1 MSLPTLLNRRNALTV
16 LGGSLA
22 APLILPGG
30 ASAEA
35 GWPTRPVRY
44 INAFPAGGAT
54 DTLSRIFC
62 HKMSEISGQNFIVEN
77 RVGAGGT
84 VGADAVAKSQPDG
97 YTLGLGGIANNV
109 LAVGA
114 YAKLPYDAA
123 KDFTHISGI
132 WHLPNV
138 LSARKDFPTADLKE
152 LIAMAKK
159 APNKYTYATGGI
171 GTSPHLSAEMF
182 NTMAGIETMH
192 VPYKGGA
199 PAMLDILGG
208 RVDLLMDN
216 LPGVLPN
223 IRAGMIRPIAVTN
236 KTRIPELPDV
246 PAISEV
252 LPGYALTSWISLIGP
267 AKMPADLVA
276 RINALTVKALAD
288 PALKKSYGDLGAAPL
303 PMTVAEAT
311 AYRDSEEARL
321 LPIMKA
327 AGIKPEQ

>member
-1 MSLPTLLNRRNALTV
+1 MSSPPQFDRRFALTV

-22 APLILPGG
+22 APLIRPGG

-35 GWPTRPVRY
+35 GWPTRTVRY
-44 INAFPAGGAT
+44 VNAFPAGGAT

-62 HKMSEISGQNFIVEN
+62 HKMTEISGQNFVVEN
-77 RVGAGGT
+77 KVGAGGT
-84 VGADAVAKSQPDG
+84 VGADAVAKSPPDG

-109 LAVGA
+109 LAIGA

-138 LSARKDFPTADLKE
+138 LSARKDFPTDDLKQ

-159 APNKYTYATGGI
+159 DPGKYTYATGGI
-171 GTSPHLSAEMF
+171 GTSPHLSGEMF
-182 NTMAGIETMH
+182 NTMAGLDITH

-199 PAMLDILGG
+199 PAMVDILGG
-208 RVDLLMDN
+208 RVDLLFDN

-236 KTRIPELPDV
+236 KTRIPELPDI
-246 PAISEV
+246 PAISEL
-252 LPGYALTSWISLIGP
+252 LPGYALTSWSSLIGP

-276 RINALTVKALAD
+276 RINGLTVRALND
-288 PALKKSYGDLGAAPL
+288 PALKKSYADQGATPL
-303 PMTVAEAT
+303 PMTVAETT

-321 LPIMKA
+321 IPLMKA
-327 AGIKPEQ
+327 AGIKPEP

>member
-1 MSLPTLLNRRNALTV
+1 MSSRVLLDRRAALTLLATPFVMPGRA
-16 LGGSLA
+16 LA
-22 APLILPGG
+22 APD
-30 ASAEA
+30 
-35 GWPTRPVRY
+35 WPTRTVRY

-62 HKMSEISGQNFIVEN
+62 HRMTEICGQNFVVEN
-77 RVGAGGT
+77 KVGAGGT
-84 VGADAVAKSQPDG
+84 VGADAVAKSPPDG

-123 KDFTHISGI
+123 KDFTFINGI

-152 LIAMAKK
+152 LIVLLRKD
-159 APNKYTYATGGI
+159 PGKYTYATGGV
-171 GTSPHLSAEMF
+171 GTSPHLSGEMF
-182 NTMAGIETMH
+182 NTMAGVNTTH

-199 PAMLDILGG
+199 PALVDVLGG
-208 RVDLLMDN
+208 RVDLLFDN
-216 LPGVLPN
+216 LPGVLPS
-223 IRAGMIRPIAVTN
+223 IRAEKIRPIAVTN

-246 PAISEV
+246 PAISEL

-267 AKMPADLVA
+267 AKMPPDLVTT
-276 RINALTVKALAD
+276 INKMSVKALAD
-288 PALKKSYGDLGAAPL
+288 PGLIKSYRDLGATPL
-303 PMTVAEAT
+303 PMTPAEA
-311 AYRDSEEARL
+311 AAFRDSEEARL
-321 LPIMKA
+321 LPLMKA

>member
-1 MSLPTLLNRRNALTV
+1 MSSLMLLDRRAALT
-16 LGGSLA
+16 LFA
-22 APLILPGG
+22 TPLIMPGRALALG
-30 ASAEA
+30 A
-35 GWPTRPVRY
+35 WPSRPVRY

-62 HKMSEISGQNFIVEN
+62 HKMTEISGQNFVVEN
-77 RVGAGGT
+77 KVGAGGT
-84 VGADAVAKSQPDG
+84 VGADAVAKSPPDG
-97 YTLGLGGIANNV
+97 YTIGLGGIANNV

-123 KDFTHISGI
+123 KDFTFISGI

-152 LIAMAKK
+152 LIALLKK
-159 APNKYTYATGGI
+159 EPGKYTYATGGV
-171 GTSPHLSAEMF
+171 GTSPHLSGEMF
-182 NTMAGIETMH
+182 NAMAGVDVTH

-199 PAMLDILGG
+199 PAMVDLLGG
-208 RVDLLMDN
+208 RVDLLFDN

-236 KTRIPELPDV
+236 KTRIPELPDI
-246 PAISEV
+246 PAISEL

-276 RINALTVKALAD
+276 TINGLSVKALAD
-288 PALKKSYGDLGAAPL
+288 PGLIKRYGDLGAAPM
-303 PMTVAEAT
+303 PMTPAEAT
-311 AYRDSEEARL
+311 AFRDSEEARL

-327 AGIKPEQ
+327 AGIKPE

>member
-1 MSLPTLLNRRNALTV
+1 MSSLMLLDRRAALT
-16 LGGSLA
+16 LFATPLIMPGRALA
-22 APLILPGG
+22 AG
-30 ASAEA
+30 A
-35 GWPTRPVRY
+35 WPSRPVRY

-62 HKMSEISGQNFIVEN
+62 HKMTEISGQNFVVEN
-77 RVGAGGT
+77 KVGAGGT
-84 VGADAVAKSQPDG
+84 VGADAVAKSPPDG
-97 YTLGLGGIANNV
+97 YTIGLGGIANNV

-123 KDFTHISGI
+123 KDFTFISGI

-152 LIAMAKK
+152 LIALLKK
-159 APNKYTYATGGI
+159 EPGKYTYATGGV
-171 GTSPHLSAEMF
+171 GTSPHLSGEMF
-182 NTMAGIETMH
+182 NAMAGVDVTH

-199 PAMLDILGG
+199 PAMVDLLGG
-208 RVDLLMDN
+208 RVDLLFDN

-236 KTRIPELPDV
+236 KTRIPELPDI
-246 PAISEV
+246 PAISEL

-276 RINALTVKALAD
+276 TINGLSVKALAD
-288 PALKKSYGDLGAAPL
+288 PGLIKSYRDLGAAPM
-303 PMTVAEAT
+303 PMTPAEAT
-311 AYRDSEEARL
+311 AFRDSEEARL

-327 AGIKPEQ
+327 AGIKPE

>member
-1 MSLPTLLNRRNALTV
+1 MSSPMLLDRRAALT
-16 LGGSLA
+16 LFATPLIMPGLALA
-22 APLILPGG
+22 AG
-30 ASAEA
+30 A
-35 GWPTRPVRY
+35 WPSRPVRY

-54 DTLSRIFC
+54 DTLSRVFC
-62 HKMSEISGQNFIVEN
+62 HKMTEITGQNFVVEN
-77 RVGAGGT
+77 KVGAGGT
-84 VGADAVAKSQPDG
+84 VGADAVAKSPPDG
-97 YTLGLGGIANNV
+97 YTIGLGGIANNV

-123 KDFTHISGI
+123 KDFTFISGI

-152 LIAMAKK
+152 LIALLKK
-159 APNKYTYATGGI
+159 EPGKYTYATGGV
-171 GTSPHLSAEMF
+171 GTSPHLSGEMF
-182 NTMAGIETMH
+182 NAMAGVDVTH

-199 PAMLDILGG
+199 PAMVDLLGG
-208 RVDLLMDN
+208 RVDLLFDN

-236 KTRIPELPDV
+236 KTRIPELPDI
-246 PAISEV
+246 PAIGEV

-276 RINALTVKALAD
+276 TINGLSVKALAD
-288 PALKKSYGDLGAAPL
+288 PRLIKSYGDLGAAPM
-303 PMTVAEAT
+303 PMTPAEAT
-311 AYRDSEEARL
+311 AFRDSEEARL

-327 AGIKPEQ
+327 AGIKPE

>member
-1 MSLPTLLNRRNALTV
+1 MSPLMLLDRRAALT
-16 LGGSLA
+16 LFATPLIMPGRALA
-22 APLILPGG
+22 AG
-30 ASAEA
+30 A
-35 GWPTRPVRY
+35 WPSRPVRY

-62 HKMSEISGQNFIVEN
+62 HKMTEISGQNFVVEN
-77 RVGAGGT
+77 KVGAGGT
-84 VGADAVAKSQPDG
+84 VGADAVAKSPPDG
-97 YTLGLGGIANNV
+97 YTIGLGGIANNV

-123 KDFTHISGI
+123 KDFAFITGI

-152 LIAMAKK
+152 LIALLKK
-159 APNKYTYATGGI
+159 APGKYTYATGGV
-171 GTSPHLSAEMF
+171 GTSPHLSGEMF
-182 NTMAGIETMH
+182 NAMAGVDVTH

-199 PAMLDILGG
+199 PAMVDILGG
-208 RVDLLMDN
+208 RVDLLFDN

-236 KTRIPELPDV
+236 KTRIPELPDI
-246 PAISEV
+246 PAISEL

-267 AKMPADLVA
+267 AKMPIDLVA
-276 RINALTVKALAD
+276 TINALAVKALAD
-288 PALKKSYGDLGAAPL
+288 PGLIKSYGDLGAAPM
-303 PMTVAEAT
+303 PMTPAEAT
-311 AYRDSEEARL
+311 AFRDSEEARL

-327 AGIKPEQ
+327 AGIKPE